1 SDNHEIN
8 YYDIGDYLKR
18 EEKLQIIDEFK
29 SIENIPWDKI
39 KPDKNNDWINQRDES
54 YEKFI
59 PFIDDEQKES
69 GVFLEQYTGVSPAR
83 DAWVVSFSK
92 ENVDLNAKQM
102 ANNYNEE
109 IRRLSHITDPN
120 ERMEKVNKSEDFI
133 KWSAGLSRK
142 FKKGEAIKLNNRKVL
157 IMHRPFTKKW
167 LYYDPN
173 IVERPSR
180 YQYIYKDMRKVL
192 YLQGQGTKNKF
203 SCIATDVIPSFQL
216 ISNGK
221 GFPQYLGKDSIGRI
235 DNFTDSIKEL
245 GDFDDDDAF
254 YYIYAMLHSNEYKD
268 KYEHDLIKAFPRI
281 PLLKN
286 KEEYI
291 SVGKALVNLHINYE
305 NVPVYEDVVVEMKDN
320 PSYQVSKMKHPKRDQ
335 NDTIIFNSDITIK
348 NIPEK
353 AYECIVN
360 GKPAIQ
366 WIMEQYQV
374 KTERKSGIT
383 DDPNLYSD
391 DEKYIFNLLL
401 RIINVSVQTVDLVN
415 GLPPLEVIE

>member
-1 SDNHEIN
+1 
-8 YYDIGDYLKR
+8 
-18 EEKLQIIDEFK
+18 
-29 SIENIPWDKI
+29 
-39 KPDKNNDWINQRDES
+39 
-54 YEKFI
+54 
-59 PFIDDEQKES
+59 
-69 GVFLEQYTGVSPAR
+69 
-83 DAWVVSFSK
+83 
-92 ENVDLNAKQM
+92 
-102 ANNYNEE
+102 
-109 IRRLSHITDPN
+109 
-120 ERMEKVNKSEDFI
+120 
-133 KWSAGLSRK
+133 
-142 FKKGEAIKLNNRKVL
+142 
-157 IMHRPFTKKW
+157 
-167 LYYDPN
+167 
-173 IVERPSR
+173 
-180 YQYIYKDMRKVL
+180 KDMGKVL

-353 AYECIVN
+353 VKN
-360 GKPAIQ
+360 FGKTPATIMDIKFDKEIKGLGRQGKIESIQ
-366 WIMEQYQV
+366 NALIAPNQKFITAVKVEEKDNFTVTVTYKDMSNQMVEQ
-374 KTERKSGIT
+374 S
-383 DDPNLYSD
+383 
-391 DEKYIFNLLL
+391 FNLNLGFTSDLMYTDSNNTVLSKDTNAL
-401 RIINVSVQTVDLVN
+401 RNMLHQFTKR
-415 GLPPLEVIE
+415 GL